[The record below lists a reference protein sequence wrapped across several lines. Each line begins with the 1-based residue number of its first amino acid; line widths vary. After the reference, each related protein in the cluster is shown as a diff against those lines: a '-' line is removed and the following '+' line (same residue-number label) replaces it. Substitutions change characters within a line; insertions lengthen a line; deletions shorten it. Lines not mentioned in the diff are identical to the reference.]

1 MAKAEV
7 KQAGPI
13 NLVTE
18 NNVHV
23 SGCAVKMFFSVN
35 AHGQPYDMAKEV
47 EAFFGEPEN
56 RGLLVVQQVPLA
68 GGQLLVYYKQP
79 LDPDELEVL
88 NLNQE
93 VINKL
98 VEQHRAERDE
108 VQRKFEE
115 GEAKLAAVRKEEEVE
130 ELAELHRLAALGRKW
145 EKEHNKKGQHAD

>member
-7 KQAGPI
+7 KQAGPL

-23 SGCAVKMFFSVN
+23 SGCAVVQFHPE
-35 AHGQPYDMAKEV
+35 HGVLSSQLTG
-47 EAFFGEPEN
+47 FFGQREN
-56 RGLLVVQQVPLA
+56 RGLLIVQQVPLA

-98 VEQHRAERDE
+98 VEERRAERDA

-115 GEAKLAAVRKEEEVE
+115 TEKKVAQEKLEADEKEK
-130 ELAELHRLAALGRKW
+130 AELHRQAALGRKW
-145 EKEHNKKGQHAD
+145 EKEHKKSEN

>member
-23 SGCAVKMFFSVN
+23 SGCAVVQFHP
-35 AHGQPYDMAKEV
+35 AHGEV
-47 EAFFGEPEN
+47 ASQLGGFFGQPAN
-56 RGLLVVQQVPLA
+56 RGLLVVQQVALA
-68 GGQLLVYYKQP
+68 DSALLVYYKQP

-98 VEQHRAERDE
+98 VEQHRAERDA

-115 GEAKLAAVRKEEEVE
+115 AETKAAQEKLEAIEKEN
-130 ELAELHRLAALGRKW
+130 AELQRLAALGRKW
-145 EKEHNKKGQHAD
+145 EKEHGKRVNNAD